1 MQRLRWAGG
10 ALLDRGLRSPSMW
23 RSSALAAASAL
34 RLEVLG
40 VRHLIQL
47 GLISIT
53 SRARSCAI
61 CCSDVLCRRW
71 LQRASRSS
79 SDHGLPALIVGKPSW
94 LPRHAPTAVCAG
106 GPSSRARPVHW
117 RGAQPSP
124 AHPRDDVVFLKRD
137 FGPRS
142 GRIRVFWA
150 QSDVLLHLGR
160 SSG

>member
-1 MQRLRWAGG
+1 
-10 ALLDRGLRSPSMW
+10 MW

-79 SDHGLPALIVGKPSW
+79 SDHGLPALIVGKPF
-94 LPRHAPTAVCAG
+94 LAAA
-106 GPSSRARPVHW
+106 SRANRSF
-117 RGAQPSP
+117 AQAGRLL
-124 AHPRDDVVFLKRD
+124 AHGLFIGEGLSHRLLTLATTWFFLNAASARA
-137 FGPRS
+137 RAVS
-142 GRIRVFWA
+142 GSFA
-150 QSDVLLHLGR
+150 LNLMSFCT
-160 SSG
+160 